1 MNYTKDKN
9 DYLRELKILKFIYEL
24 CLPTLRLPHHNNWY
38 FRIFITIIVIS
49 PHFLQI
55 FVLLREIFS
64 ESFYPPPLWC
74 HTLLP
79 LCLIPW
85 TEISKKLPSSALWL
99 ELVCVDGG
107 GRSCWLSTLT
117 SPVLSVSGLSTPAS
131 RSRLHVL
138 PVTTITSSHVN
149 KQVMK
154 IWSTCCQQNFTKSQ
168 HWEQNIWFVCCTRL
182 AEVSRI

>member
-79 LCLIPW
+79 VCLIPW
-85 TEISKKLPSSALWL
+85 TEISKKLPSSVAGAGLCWWRRSVL
-99 ELVCVDGG
+99 LTVHSHLSCPLGLGSEQTSLPVSPSRPPSHNNYFVTRQQTSYENLVNL
-107 GRSCWLSTLT
+107 LSTKLY
-117 SPVLSVSGLSTPAS
+117 
-131 RSRLHVL
+131 
-138 PVTTITSSHVN
+138 
-149 KQVMK
+149 
-154 IWSTCCQQNFTKSQ
+154 
-168 HWEQNIWFVCCTRL
+168 
-182 AEVSRI
+182 